1 MRERGYSSLNITFA
15 RFVPASGRRIGH
27 FGWESAA
34 GLERLFDVLL
44 DDNDL
49 GDWLVAGIVVGANA
63 LLLAWLVGGPT
74 GAFLADAL
82 LFLLASSAAS
92 ALYVRWATS
101 RSRARLAARGMQSR
115 LVDGV
120 LRRCI
125 APMTRQRAILQ
136 TGCGFIAIDLIA
148 CWAAF
153 VQRAGSWAELWWM
166 PVMGVAI
173 ALATVWDMRI
183 ELARD
188 HGQPARRRV
197 QHARFGVIER
207 AH

>member
-1 MRERGYSSLNITFA
+1 LDKLDTVPQPDNAFVRAAFCPAAAARCPARESALVFA
-15 RFVPASGRRIGH
+15 RLP
-27 FGWESAA
+27 
-34 GLERLFDVLL
+34 DVLL

-82 LFLLASSAAS
+82 LFLLASIGAS
-92 ALYVRWATS
+92 AVYVRWATS

-115 LVDGV
+115 LVSSV
-120 LRRCI
+120 LGRCI

-136 TGCGFIAIDLIA
+136 VGCAFIAIDLVA
-148 CWAAF
+148 FYLAF
-153 VQRAGSWAELWWM
+153 VARAGSWAELWWM

-173 ALATVWDMRI
+173 ALATVWDI
-183 ELARD
+183 GLELGLRRD
-188 HGQPARRRV
+188 HR
-197 QHARFGVIER
+197 
-207 AH
+207 